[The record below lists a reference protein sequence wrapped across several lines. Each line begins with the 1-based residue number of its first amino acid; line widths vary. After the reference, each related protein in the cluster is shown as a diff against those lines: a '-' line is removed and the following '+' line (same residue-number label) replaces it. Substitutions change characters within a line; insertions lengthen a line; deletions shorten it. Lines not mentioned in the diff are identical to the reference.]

1 MKTLALAAA
10 LAAGS
15 LIPVSASAQHVS
27 VSAVIVIGNQPSY
40 GRVYRESRPRYH
52 DYRPAR
58 RAFIEQRYAREYQVR
73 RVHRHYDHR
82 LRSREVRAYYDHGR
96 DAYYDG
102 YRPGLREVVLYE
114 RGNEYYRYDD
124 DDGYNHQD
132 DD

>member
-15 LIPVSASAQHVS
+15 LIPASASAQHVS

-40 GRVYRESRPRYH
+40 GRVYRESRPRYY

-58 RAFIEQRYAREYQVR
+58 RVFIEQRYVREYRVR

-82 LRSREVRAYYDHGR
+82 RKWREVRAYYDHSR
-96 DAYYDG
+96 DAYYGD
-102 YRPGLREVVLYE
+102 YRPGLREVALYE
-114 RGNEYYRYDD
+114 RGNQYYRYDD
-124 DDGYNHQD
+124 DD
-132 DD
+132 